1 MMDQI
6 LSPATVRTVTGPLTR
21 AEAIDLVGSLLV
33 ESGSVQPDYVAS
45 MHERETSVSTYM
57 GNLLAIPH
65 GTDAG
70 KALITRSAL
79 AVVRVDEPIDWGGN
93 PVRFVIGIAGIGNE
107 HLGLL
112 SNIAVVFSD
121 TAAVERLADAESADA
136 IFDQLAGVNS

>member
-1 MMDQI
+1 MDQI

-21 AEAIDLVGSLLV
+21 TEAIDLVGSLLV
-33 ESGSVQPDYVAS
+33 ETGAVAPEYVSS
-45 MHERETSVSTYM
+45 MHEREASVSTYM

-70 KALITRSAL
+70 KALINRSAL
-79 AVVRVDEPIDWGGN
+79 AVVRVDTPIDWGGN

-112 SNIAVVFSD
+112 SNIAIVFSD
-121 TAAVERLADAESADA
+121 TTAVDELADAPSAAA
-136 IFDQLAGVNS
+136 IFDRLASVNS